1 MVAGTLSF
9 LGTGFYSYS
18 RGIFLPSLAE
28 TLDNGERFN
37 ISMGFSLA
45 AVTGALIAPYIGKVL
60 DRGSPRKVML
70 IGIVIMAAAYL
81 SLANVANLLQYYLV
95 VSIGMGLGIACMG
108 GLSWPRSVISWFDHW
123 RGRAIAFSV
132 LGASLAC
139 IMMPPLVTTLVAEY
153 GWRTTYIIFA
163 ATTALALFPVVFLY
177 MKDHPSEVG
186 DVRDGHNYVNTNPM
200 EMVEIIEDSREWTI
214 GEMYRSRAF
223 WSIGIMF
230 GAMTCVFS
238 AVMLHLFGHLTDIGL
253 EESTAALILSCI
265 GLFAAIGKPVVG
277 WLSDYLGARISIWL
291 ALICQGSA
299 LLIFTVAS
307 GAMLSFIAACLY
319 GFGLSG
325 MSPLRTFSISTAIGS
340 KSFGAATGAIRF
352 IELPFILSASPIAGL
367 IYDTTGSYK
376 MAFLI
381 LSGLMLVACIGPLF
395 ISDGGKRGRNKRM
408 QELAG

>member
-1 MVAGTLSF
+1 
-9 LGTGFYSYS
+9 
-18 RGIFLPSLAE
+18 
-28 TLDNGERFN
+28 
-37 ISMGFSLA
+37 MGFSLA

-108 GLSWPRSVISWFDHW
+108 GLSWHRSVISWFDHW

-132 LGASLAC
+132 LGASLAG

-186 DVRDGHNYVNTNPM
+186 DVRDGHNYVNANPM
-200 EMVEIIEDSREWTI
+200 EMVEIVEDSREWTI

-230 GAMTCVFS
+230 GGLLMTLIEFPTQVDPSQVPEEMIFRLGL
-238 AVMLHLFGHLTDIGL
+238 AVGVLLPLLYLIPI
-253 EESTAALILSCI
+253 ALVTRYKITR
-265 GLFAAIGKPVVG
+265 AVHA
-277 WLSDYLGARISIWL
+277 SIRAEL
-291 ALICQGSA
+291 DQRGSA
-299 LLIFTVAS
+299 
-307 GAMLSFIAACLY
+307 
-319 GFGLSG
+319 
-325 MSPLRTFSISTAIGS
+325 
-340 KSFGAATGAIRF
+340 
-352 IELPFILSASPIAGL
+352 
-367 IYDTTGSYK
+367 
-376 MAFLI
+376 
-381 LSGLMLVACIGPLF
+381 
-395 ISDGGKRGRNKRM
+395 
-408 QELAG
+408 